1 MLITCMFYISVS
13 IFLII
18 SFVYT
23 HAYILIYTYTHTH
36 TSIHCYTYTYIYTHL
51 GGIYIRHFLDA
62 DTEFLRSLINPNPIV
77 LFEKMFRRILVHVDS
92 MPEVSILCTQ
102 CMSRLYAACP
112 DIIGKIYYIIL
123 YTCVYIVYNV
133 YKYSLIHSIMYAP
146 IHVHSILCLTHTYIV
161 YTLLYYIHV
170 LYTTLHLT
178 LIYKLL
184 YTVYR

>member
-1 MLITCMFYISVS
+1 MPYMLILLLTLPLYPR
-13 IFLII
+13 
-18 SFVYT
+18 YT
-23 HAYILIYTYTHTH
+23 HTYTPIYTHTH
-36 TSIHCYTYTYIYTHL
+36 YSPIHIHVSI

-112 DIIGKIYYIIL
+112 DIIGKIYYKHVYS
-123 YTCVYIVYNV
+123 YTCVYIVFGVYN
-133 YKYSLIHSIMYAP
+133 YSLIHSIMYAP
-146 IHVHSILCLTHTYIV
+146 IHVHSIPRLSHMYIV

-178 LIYKLL
+178 RMYTLL
-184 YTVYR
+184 YTIHMLYRQI